1 LNVRCFVRDP
11 DLGKQ
16 SNGMEPAVLKTTA
29 ARALVDQLIA
39 NGIDH
44 VFCVPG
50 ETYLPVLDAIYERKL
65 QLTVCRNEAGAAMMA
80 DAYGKATGKPGI
92 CFVTRGPGAANAFAG
107 VHVAHH
113 DSTPL
118 ILFIGQSERLLR
130 ERGAFQEVDY
140 RAMFGGQTKWTAEID
155 VASRMV
161 EFVARAFRTACSGRP
176 GPVVLSLPKD
186 MLEES
191 APCISAPRYCTLETY
206 PSAGDM
212 RSLEALIGEA
222 NRPILIAGG
231 TRWDEES
238 SRALQ
243 SFAQELDMPVATS
256 YRRLPLFDAL
266 HPCYAG
272 DLGLH
277 ANPKLVERI
286 RDSDL
291 VILLGGRL
299 GEIPSQGYR
308 LLDIPI
314 PRMTFVHVYP
324 HAEEIGRVYSP
335 DLAIHASPRPFAAA
349 LKELRK
355 PATIPWHEETR
366 AAHDDYL
373 SFSSTFTPSADA
385 DLAEIM
391 IWLRDNCPPRTI
403 ICNGAGN
410 YAAWIHR
417 YYRFR
422 HYGTHIAPT
431 SATMGYGVPAA
442 VAMQRLYP
450 ERTVLSLNGDGDF
463 LMNGQEFAT
472 AVQYGLPIIVIVF
485 DNASYGT
492 IRMHQERNFPGRIIG
507 TSLQNPDFA
516 AYARAFGGYGAV
528 VERTHDFAAAFEAA
542 RRAGQP
548 AIVHVKIDPDRITPA
563 ATLTGIR
570 RDALMRQ

>member
-1 LNVRCFVRDP
+1 MRCLVRDP
-11 DLGKQ
+11 DLSKQ
-16 SNGMEPAVLKTTA
+16 SNGMEPTLLKTTA
-29 ARALVDQLIA
+29 AQALVDQLLV

-50 ETYLPVLDAIYERKL
+50 ESFVSVLDAFYEHKL

-107 VHVAHH
+107 VHIAQH

-118 ILFIGQSERLLR
+118 ILFIGQIERPLR

-155 VASRMV
+155 DASRMV

-191 APCISAPRYCTLETY
+191 VRCVSAPGHCSLETF
-206 PSAGDM
+206 PGADDM
-212 RSLEALIGEA
+212 RQLGSLIEEAK
-222 NRPILIAGG
+222 RPMFIVGG

-238 SRALQ
+238 RHALQ
-243 SFAQELDMPVATS
+243 DFAQEFDMPVATS

-272 DLGLH
+272 DLGLN
-277 ANPKLVERI
+277 ANPKLVQRVK
-286 RDSDL
+286 DSDL
-291 VILLGGRL
+291 IVLVGGRL

-324 HAEEIGRVYSP
+324 HAEEIGRVYAP
-335 DLAIHASPRPFAAA
+335 NLAIHASPRPFAVA
-349 LKELRK
+349 LKELHAS
-355 PATIPWHEETR
+355 ATIPWHERTK

-373 SFSSTFTPSADA
+373 SFSSTVTPSADV

-391 IWLRDNCPPRTI
+391 IWLCDNCPPKTI

-410 YAAWIHR
+410 YASWIHR

-422 HYGTHIAPT
+422 YFGTHIAPT
-431 SATMGYGVPAA
+431 SASMGYGVPAA

-450 ERTVLSLNGDGDF
+450 ERTVISLNGDGDF

-472 AVQYGLPIIVIVF
+472 AAQYRLPIIVIVC

-492 IRMHQERNFPGRIIG
+492 IRMHQERNFPGRVIG
-507 TSLQNPDFA
+507 TDLQNPDFA
-516 AYARAFGGYGAV
+516 AYARAFGGFGAM
-528 VERTHDFAAAFEAA
+528 VERTRDFPAAFEAA
-542 RRAGQP
+542 RSSKQP
-548 AIVHVKIDPDRITPA
+548 AIIHVKIDPDRITPA
-563 ATLTGIR
+563 ATLTAIR
-570 RDALMRQ
+570 RNALTQRQQ